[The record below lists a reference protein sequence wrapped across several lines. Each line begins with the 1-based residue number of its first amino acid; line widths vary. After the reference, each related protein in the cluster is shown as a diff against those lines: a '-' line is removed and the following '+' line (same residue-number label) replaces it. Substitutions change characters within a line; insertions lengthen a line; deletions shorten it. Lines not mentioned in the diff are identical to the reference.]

1 MCPFPPRPSGHYNI
15 KYHTQ
20 VYYSRCSA
28 HTHTHRER
36 WTLGF
41 IFPPFFHPL
50 LSTLGVV
57 VTYDLPSQLSSHRSS
72 LIYADCFY
80 DGKEGVIFLDFK
92 SSREEG
98 KKTRR
103 TTQREIPLS
112 LSLRPSSK
120 ELSVFGWKSAF
131 ATTCLVLLVSLHSI
145 TVVQVLLLALCVCA
159 RVFSFLLFFEIN
171 DCGTISRGKENALA
185 LKIPNGERH

>member
-1 MCPFPPRPSGHYNI
+1 MAWAFRRRAVFFIHSFFSFFNLLLFLLLLLFIFWCVRSLPVHRGIIILNI
-15 KYHTQ
+15 THRFIIPD
-20 VYYSRCSA
+20 VL

-112 LSLRPSSK
+112 LSAHHQKSSP
-120 ELSVFGWKSAF
+120 
-131 ATTCLVLLVSLHSI
+131 CLVENLHLRLLVLS
-145 TVVQVLLLALCVCA
+145 C
-159 RVFSFLLFFEIN
+159 
-171 DCGTISRGKENALA
+171 
-185 LKIPNGERH
+185 